1 MPATVVPGRNRVH
14 DAAVQVVVDDREVR
28 QIAWTPPARPYFAD
42 AGAGA
47 WYPQAGLGT
56 RPLSEDDDVLA
67 WFAA

>member
-1 MPATVVPGRNRVH
+1 
-14 DAAVQVVVDDREVR
+14 VDDREVR